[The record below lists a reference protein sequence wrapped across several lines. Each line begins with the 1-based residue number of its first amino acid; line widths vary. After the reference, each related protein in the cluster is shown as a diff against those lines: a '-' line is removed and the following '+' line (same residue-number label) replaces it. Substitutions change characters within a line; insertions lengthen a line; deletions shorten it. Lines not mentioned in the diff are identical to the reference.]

1 MTNASRDVHT
11 HTKYHTKYMDID
23 MFMMFML
30 AVAQH
35 YGIYSDVI
43 FACLCNRCD
52 SN

>member
-1 MTNASRDVHT
+1 MINASRDVHT

-35 YGIYSDVI
+35 CGIYSDVI
-43 FACLCNRCD
+43 FASLCNRCD

>member
-1 MTNASRDVHT
+1 MHLGMYIHT
-11 HTKYHTKYMDID
+11 RNIQTKYMDID

-35 YGIYSDVI
+35 CGIYSDVI